1 MYKLLIISLFFTLPQ
16 YSFAANDIET
26 KRAQSTPVDLTTPL
40 ERVVSLNQH
49 VTEALLALHADKQ
62 IIGIS
67 YNDDKPAEQ
76 WAQRFNTLPTLS
88 KEYPNPE
95 ILLSLQPQLVIA
107 GFNSAFSDW
116 GIGPRQ
122 RWIDYGVDSYLFKSG
137 ETNAVVSMA
146 TIFNDLTNL
155 GQLLGREPQAY
166 ELIDAY
172 KKRLDAIGKVQTKPR
187 VLLWLREYDIPYV
200 AGCCGAGNLLIEQ
213 AGGINIGRDI
223 NSQWGH
229 MSWESVVALNP
240 DVILMVDSNWSS
252 FTQKKN
258 YIDAQPLSFA
268 IHAVESSQLLK
279 IGFSETVAGVRLID
293 GIELVNAYLE
303 QVTAL

>member
-16 YSFAANDIET
+16 YSFAANDSES
-26 KRAQSTPVDLTTPL
+26 KPAQSTKPDLTTSL
-40 ERVVSLNQH
+40 DRVVSLNQH

-67 YNDDKPAEQ
+67 YNDDKPAER
-76 WAQRFNTLPTLS
+76 WVERFNALPSLS

-122 RWIDYGVDSYLFKSG
+122 RWTYYGVDSYLFKSG
-137 ETNAVVSMA
+137 EANAVVSMA
-146 TIFNDLTNL
+146 TIFGDITNL
-155 GQLLGREPQAY
+155 GQLLGREHQAY
-166 ELIDAY
+166 ELIDSY
-172 KKRLDAIGKVQTKPR
+172 KKRLNVISKLQTKPR

-213 AGGINIGRDI
+213 AGGINIGQDI

-252 FTQKKN
+252 FSQKQS
-258 YIDAQPLSFA
+258 YVESQPLSFA

-279 IGFSETVAGVRLID
+279 VGFSETVAGVRLID